1 MKIPPPPQTIAY
13 CLSPFTDKQRVH
25 ISELAPDYHTVD
37 ISQYGEDM
45 HKTISVL
52 APDYLIVQAT
62 ETQLS
67 RYNFDLLQ
75 QVRSTPKLHTKC
87 IVSLNI
93 VSLYV
98 KQFTTLDISGYLPFD
113 FTKADLCDC
122 FDELNSGYR
131 YVAPL
136 FSSCNKLK
144 TRHDSDDALTDREK
158 EIMNYLGRGYSNK
171 SIASCLFISVKTVET
186 HKFKLIQKLKVS
198 SADQLRQLSVK
209 LYQIPNGPNGIPL

>member
-25 ISELAPDYHTVD
+25 ISELAPDYHVVD
-37 ISQYGEDM
+37 INQYGEDM
-45 HKTISVL
+45 HKTIRIL

-93 VSLYV
+93 VSLHM
-98 KQFTTLDISGYLPFD
+98 KQFNTLDISGYLPFD
-113 FTKADLCDC
+113 FTKADLCAC
-122 FDELNSGYR
+122 FHDLSNGHR
-131 YVAPL
+131 YVASAFL
-136 FSSCNKLK
+136 DCNKQEK
-144 TRHDSDDALTDREK
+144 RHDSDDSLTDREK

-171 SIASCLFISVKTVET
+171 SIAGCLFISVKTVET
-186 HKFKLIQKLKVS
+186 HKFKIIQKLKVG
-198 SADQLRQLSVK
+198 SADELRQLSVK
-209 LYQIPNGPNGIPL
+209 IYQAPDRPKGIPL